1 MRKTRLL
8 AFLLSLC
15 LLLAGCSSSDNGK
28 DKNTDS
34 ETSENKDSLT
44 IVVPTDVGKFSPQYT
59 MTHADIFLGYQLY
72 EHLVHYIDGEWKG
85 QLADSW
91 EFSDDKLTVTFHLR
105 EDATF
110 HSGDPVTAED
120 VKYSMDTNLERPG
133 MAANRQ
139 KILDI
144 SVVDDH
150 TVSLKLAYPMES
162 ILFELATPTWGIMNK
177 DYCEANGEEAF
188 INPDGSGAYKLKS
201 WNKGSSIE
209 LEAYEDYTGE
219 RGNIKNV
226 KFEIIPDQST
236 AIIALENG
244 TVDLI
249 VNATA
254 ANVTLLQDN
263 DDIEILSGPSH
274 TASKVFLNVRSGTTA
289 NKELRQAIAYAID
302 RTAINTVA
310 YEDRGEVSTGIFS
323 DFMYYSGIDFSYEYD
338 LEKAKELMKA
348 SGLSDV
354 TLTIKTS
361 ENYGSEVPTLI
372 QENLSAIG
380 IELKI
385 ESLESSAHS
394 DDYLN
399 GNYELWYTASSQVLP
414 DVSEMMYVNYH
425 APENLDKYFAPEEDF
440 INEKLE
446 TARLESDADKK
457 TELYDDILM
466 DIKVNAGQLDLVNA
480 PSNLVYR
487 KGLQNVYLDP
497 NGMIYC
503 YQYFN
508 W

>member
-1 MRKTRLL
+1 MKKKRLL
-8 AFLLSLC
+8 ALILAGSM
-15 LLLAGCSSSDNGK
+15 LLAGCGSAGKEKDGNDSVDNNSS
-28 DKNTDS
+28 
-34 ETSENKDSLT
+34 DSLT
-44 IVVPTDVGKFSPQYT
+44 VVVPTDVGKFNPQYT
-59 MTHADIFLGYQLY
+59 MTHADIFLGYQIY
-72 EHLVHYIDGEWKG
+72 EHLVHFVDGEWKG

-91 EFSDDKLTVTFHLR
+91 DFNDDKTVVTFHLR

-120 VKYSMDTNLERPG
+120 VKYSMETNLERPG
-133 MAANRQ
+133 MASSKD
-139 KILDI
+139 KILEI
-144 SVVDDH
+144 NAVDEH
-150 TVSLKLAYPMES
+150 TVEVKLAYPRES
-162 ILFELATPTWGIMNK
+162 ILFEFATPTWGIMNK
-177 DYCEANGEEAF
+177 SYCEEKGEDAF

-219 RGNIKNV
+219 IGNIKNL

-236 AIIALENG
+236 AVIALENG
-244 TVDLI
+244 SVDLI

-254 ANVTLLQDN
+254 ANITLLQEN
-263 DDIEILSGPSH
+263 DKVEIKSGPSH
-274 TASKVFLNVRSGTTA
+274 TASKLFMNVRSGQTA

-302 RTAINTVA
+302 RDAINTVA
-310 YEDRGEVSTGIFS
+310 YEGRGEVSTGTFS
-323 DFMYYSGIDFSYEYD
+323 DFMYYSGIDFSYEYNVD
-338 LEKAKELMKA
+338 KAKELVEQA
-348 SGLSDV
+348 GLSGT

-372 QENLSAIG
+372 QQNLAEIG

-385 ESLESSAHS
+385 ESLEASAHS

-399 GNYELWYTASSQVLP
+399 GNYELWYAANSAVLP
-414 DVSEMMYVNYH
+414 DVSEETYKNYH
-425 APENLDKYFAPEEDF
+425 VPENTDKFFAPADDF
-440 INEKLE
+440 INDKLE
-446 TARLESDADKK
+446 AAKNEPDADKK
-457 TELYDDILM
+457 TALYDDILM
-466 DIKVNAGQLDLVNA
+466 DVKDNAGQLDLVNA
-480 PSNLVYR
+480 PSNLVYK